1 MTMKRYILI
10 LSACLSLSATAMAQG
25 VVDGV
30 KVENLRMEHVEDFM
44 VINMNMD
51 MKDLKVE
58 SNRAVVLTPT
68 IVNGVDSLVLNSV
81 GVYGRTRY
89 YQYLRGGAMITGES
103 EKSYRSSEKPDTINY
118 RAVVPYEDWM
128 DGSHLKLNRRDY
140 GCCKNMVAEQTGILI
155 DYLETAEEGF
165 MPIFV
170 YVRPVAEKEKTR
182 EIKGQAYIDFPV
194 NKMVIIPDY
203 RRNTVELA
211 KIQATIDSVKNDDD
225 ITITSLSIKGY
236 ASPES
241 SYANNTRLAKGRTA
255 ALKAHVEELCD
266 LSEGFIQTSYEPE
279 DWAGL
284 RAFVLE
290 SDIDNKDAIVAII
303 DSEQDPDRKEAE
315 IKKKYPNDYSYLLQ
329 NCYPA
334 LRHSDYKIE
343 YKIRSFTDVEE
354 IKRVFKVS
362 PGKLSLNEFYMLA
375 ETYEPGSDEFNDVF
389 DVAARVFPT
398 DPIANLNEA
407 NTAMQR
413 GNLDIAKKHLDKAG
427 DSPEAVYARGAYA
440 AMCEDYTTAVKC
452 LEDAEKM
459 GVSQATETLAQVR
472 ELAAKA
478 AKRKK

>member
-10 LSACLSLSATAMAQG
+10 LSACLGMTATVAAQG

-30 KVENLRMEHVEDFM
+30 KVENMRMEHVDNFM
-44 VINMNMD
+44 VVNMNVD

-68 IVNGVDSLVLNSV
+68 IVNGSDSLVLNSV

-89 YQYLRGGAMITGES
+89 YQYLRGGTMITGET

-140 GCCKNMVAEQTGILI
+140 GCCKNMVAEQTGILL
-155 DYLETAEEGF
+155 DYVETAEQGF
-165 MPIFV
+165 MPMFV
-170 YVRPVAEKEKTR
+170 YVRPVAEKVKSR
-182 EIKGQAYIDFPV
+182 EIKGLAYIDFPV
-194 NKMVIIPDY
+194 NKMVILPDY

-211 KIQATIDSVKNDDD
+211 KIQATIDSVKGDKD

-255 ALKAHVEELCD
+255 ALKAHVEDLCD
-266 LSEGFIQTSYEPE
+266 LNDGFIQTSYEPE

-284 RAFVLE
+284 RAYVDKSDLE
-290 SDIDNKDAIVAII
+290 NKTSILAII
-303 DSEQDPDRKEAE
+303 DSEQDADKKEAE
-315 IKKKYPNDYSYLLQ
+315 IKKKYPADYGLLLK

-343 YKIRSFTDVEE
+343 YTIRSFSDIEE
-354 IKRVFKVS
+354 IKRVFKES

-375 ETYEPGSDEFNDVF
+375 ETYEPGSEDFNNVF
-389 DVAARVFPT
+389 DVAVRVFPN

-427 DSPEAVYARGAYA
+427 NSPEAIYARGACA
-440 AMCEDYTTAVKC
+440 AMSEDYTAAVQY
-452 LEDAEKM
+452 LEEAEKK
-459 GVSQATETLAQVR
+459 GVAHATETLAQVR